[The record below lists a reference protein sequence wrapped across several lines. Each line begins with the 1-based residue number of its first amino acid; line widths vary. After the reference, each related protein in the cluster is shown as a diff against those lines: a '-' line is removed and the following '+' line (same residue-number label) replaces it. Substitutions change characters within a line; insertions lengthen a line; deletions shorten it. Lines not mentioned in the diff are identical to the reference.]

1 MEFYI
6 VLVLVVLV
14 LGVGVIILFFASGNI
29 YNHLHVTQRELNEF
43 KSRTLYEES
52 CAIMRLR
59 NLEEENKLLKE
70 YLQIELCD
78 IPSKKQFKLKG

>member
-6 VLVLVVLV
+6 VLVLV
-14 LGVGVIILFFASGNI
+14 GVGVGVVILLFTNNDI
-29 YNHLHVTQRELNEF
+29 YNRLHVTQRELNEF

-52 CAIMRLR
+52 CAITRFR
-59 NLEEENKLLKE
+59 ILEEENKLLKE
-70 YLQIELCD
+70 YLEIELCD